1 MRYRKH
7 KLKARTITP
16 IAMGAT
22 RALVLATL
30 AAGTGYC
37 QNSPIAAV
45 ADIFQFPKGYWIENI
60 AVRSNGNLLLT
71 RMDKAEVHELNPLVS
86 LPTPSLIHTFTD
98 GNNSCMGIAE
108 NSPDNFAVIVRT
120 RNGNTTRSALWNLDL
135 TSAEPKTTKIVDNIT
150 AGFNGLAR
158 LAPDVMI
165 AADTPGGDLW
175 RIDLKTGTATV
186 AHKSFVGVNGI
197 RVRGK
202 YIYFSNIRNGTFLR
216 LEMDPITG
224 LTTGPSEIIAQPGL
238 GIDDF
243 ALSPFSEE
251 AFVVNQQQDQ
261 VIRVSLSG
269 NRKVDAVAGSLNSST
284 ISAPTS
290 AQFGRTSQDS
300 RTLYVTTSGKRPGG
314 GKNTDTTPIGG
325 KIVALKL

>member
-1 MRYRKH
+1 
-7 KLKARTITP
+7 
-16 IAMGAT
+16 
-22 RALVLATL
+22 
-30 AAGTGYC
+30 
-37 QNSPIAAV
+37 
-45 ADIFQFPKGYWIENI
+45 
-60 AVRSNGNLLLT
+60 
-71 RMDKAEVHELNPLVS
+71 MDKAEVHELNPLALRTAS
-86 LPTPSLIHTFTD
+86 SLIHAFTD

-120 RNGNTTRSALWNLDL
+120 RNENTTRSALWNIDL

-150 AGFNGLAR
+150 AGFNGLAK

-165 AADTPGGDLW
+165 ATDTPSGDLW
-175 RIDLKTGTATV
+175 HIDLKTRTATV
-186 AHKSFVGVNGI
+186 AHKSVIGVNGI

-216 LEMDPITG
+216 LPIDPVNG
-224 LTTGPSEIIAQPGL
+224 LTTGPSEIIARPGL

-243 ALSPFSEE
+243 ALSPFSDE

-261 VIRVSLSG
+261 VVRVSLNG
-269 NRKVDAVAGSLNSST
+269 NSKVDAVAGSLNSST

-300 RTLYVTTSGKRPGG
+300 RTLYVTTSGKRPGN
-314 GKNTDTTPIGG
+314 GKSADATRIGG
-325 KIVALKL
+325 KIIALKL